1 MNGTNS
7 IGLPRMCAPPPPN
20 APVSSLHLFC
30 AFLVL
35 GNFLYS
41 INRVF
46 CIYIYIFF
54 LNFGC
59 ATTYIVTF
67 IMLLL
72 SSTADDDDE
81 QSRSV
86 AVALVVVVV
95 VVVVEVE
102 VVVVVLVVVV
112 VVGVVIYVSK

>member
-20 APVSSLHLFC
+20 APVSSLHLFR

-35 GNFLYS
+35 GNSFYS

-46 CIYIYIFF
+46 FCF
-54 LNFGC
+54 LNFGVLS
-59 ATTYIVTF
+59 TTYISLYTVFAF
-67 IMLLL
+67 IIFVMLL
-72 SSTADDDDE
+72 SSNDRLDDDDE

-95 VVVVEVE
+95 VVVVEV
-102 VVVVVLVVVV
+102 VVVV
-112 VVGVVIYVSK
+112 VVTSSGSSRG

>member
-20 APVSSLHLFC
+20 APVSSLHLFR

-35 GNFLYS
+35 GNSFYS

-46 CIYIYIFF
+46 FCF
-54 LNFGC
+54 LNFVVLS
-59 ATTYIVTF
+59 TTYISLYTVFAF
-67 IMLLL
+67 IILL
-72 SSTADDDDE
+72 SSNDRLDDDDE

-95 VVVVEVE
+95 VVVVEV
-102 VVVVVLVVVV
+102 VVVV
-112 VVGVVIYVSK
+112 VVTSSGSSRG